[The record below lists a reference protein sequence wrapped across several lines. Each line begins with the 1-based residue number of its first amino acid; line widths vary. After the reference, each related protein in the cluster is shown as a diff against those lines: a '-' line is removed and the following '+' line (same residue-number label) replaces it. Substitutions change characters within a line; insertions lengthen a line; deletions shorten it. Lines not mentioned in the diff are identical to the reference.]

1 MCIIKRLGISAT
13 YRRYKF
19 FNDNLFVPLE
29 WNAGVLE
36 CWNIGNKSGKQSILF
51 KL

>member
-36 CWNIGNKSGKQSILF
+36 IKAENNPFYLNCKKTP
-51 KL
+51 